1 MRLRFGRLS
10 EEETRA
16 KDLVCRKAH
25 AAWRELRAGHVDS
38 ACQLMNAIDSRVE
51 LSLSELAGVRCAEVS
66 AFDASAWP
74 LAELMLANAPSDV
87 GCVLSLGRSA
97 VPLAVAVEE
106 VKATHQL
113 DLSRATLRAG
123 FGRGHLLELTLGVP
137 GGVGSENEQNAA
149 ENLVRAVVGDRV
161 FETWVGAVHVVPA
174 PRFPSLRVLDVT
186 APRTSLHV
194 TELFDTVSAA
204 TRGVLAGLSESPL
217 GVMVPAA
224 PGVDAS
230 HTSPNRR
237 GEWTML
243 EMEPLSNERAT
254 RKDDL
259 ILASTSTP
267 ELLRCYL
274 DGAPCASRRFS
285 SRETFV
291 YVSYA
296 DTDRTMAARLARRGV
311 IESALDAC
319 LSGVGA
325 VTGVGFGVKTS
336 YVDLGLH
343 DLEAGLERVQSAL
356 RELDVPADTFI
367 QFFDSELAEE
377 WLAIWPDSRLS
388 DA

>member
-1 MRLRFGRLS
+1 MRLRFGQLS

-16 KDLVCRKAH
+16 KDLICRKAH
-25 AAWRELRAGHVDS
+25 AAWRELRSGHGDG
-38 ACQLMNAIDSRVE
+38 ACQLMNAIDSRVQ
-51 LSLSELAGVRCAEVS
+51 LSLSELTGVHCAEVS

-74 LAELMLANAPSDV
+74 LAELILAHAPSDI

-137 GGVGSENEQNAA
+137 GGVASEIEQNAA
-149 ENLVRAVVGDRV
+149 ENLVRAVIGDRV

-194 TELFDTVSAA
+194 TELFATVAAA
-204 TRGVLAGLSESPL
+204 TRGVIAGLSEP
-217 GVMVPAA
+217 P
-224 PGVDAS
+224 PGVTALS
-230 HTSPNRR
+230 APRVAAAHVSPVARD
-237 GEWTML
+237 EWTML
-243 EMEPLSNERAT
+243 EMEPLSNERAA

-285 SRETFV
+285 CNETFV
-291 YVSYA
+291 YVSYT
-296 DTDRTMAARLARRGV
+296 DTDRTMTSRLARRGV

-319 LSGVGA
+319 LRDVGA

-336 YVDLGLH
+336 YVDLALR
-343 DLEAGLERVQSAL
+343 DLETGLARVQSTL

-367 QFFDSELAEE
+367 QFFDSELTEE